1 MVYNLGVIIDREL
14 SFSPQVNSVCSISYK
29 LLRNLASVRKFLD
42 PSDLRLLVQSI
53 IISRIDNCNSLLYGI
68 LSSNIYKLQKLQN
81 SCARLIYGKK
91 RREHVTP
98 LLKELHWLP
107 IRQRIVFKILL
118 LVFKFYNNAVPVYIN
133 ELLQISERNR
143 SILKVP
149 RANTPYGD
157 RAFEICAPRLWNA
170 LPSAI
175 RVSNTLT
182 YFRSHLKHHLFAN
195 YDSFIAQANIYID

>member
-1 MVYNLGVIIDREL
+1 MNSSKSQAIIFAPKNLASQVYTNKIKLSDGSSIPVSTMVYNLGVIINREL

-91 RREHVTP
+91 KKRTC
-98 LLKELHWLP
+98 
-107 IRQRIVFKILL
+107 
-118 LVFKFYNNAVPVYIN
+118 N
-133 ELLQISERNR
+133 ST
-143 SILKVP
+143 S
-149 RANTPYGD
+149 
-157 RAFEICAPRLWNA
+157 
-170 LPSAI
+170 
-175 RVSNTLT
+175 
-182 YFRSHLKHHLFAN
+182 
-195 YDSFIAQANIYID
+195 